1 MKFSPTLKLFLG
13 LVAGQFLISGCA
25 TTQKFGPSAQ
35 LKEGQR
41 GSLSNNSKKSE
52 EKAEGLA
59 ATQPTAADS
68 VSQTQGLV
76 IRGVTLKNSQFDYP
90 VVANS
95 RVEFWIDYFTGRGRP
110 HFEKYL
116 ERSEFFIPYIAPL
129 LKSNRMP
136 EDLVYLAMI
145 ESGFNNWAKS
155 SAKAVGPWQFMSA
168 TGKRYGLSVNWWVDE
183 RKDIKK
189 STLAAVD
196 YLKDLYGI
204 FGSWELAAAAYNAGE
219 AKIARA
225 VQRYGTKDF
234 WTLARGR
241 FLRPETRD
249 YVPKI
254 MAAAIIGKNRELFGF
269 QKSSIHPKKDEAI
282 APDGSLV
289 KIEAANNSAGSTS
302 VSSLQGAEGAKDVQ
316 LEKQEAPETIADLL
330 ASEDEGV
337 ATKNAGGVTSEK
349 PPELS
354 SASLQDTRFQ
364 LARPIAHPFL
374 SKSGEVTGEE
384 IMEFEVKSPAD
395 LLKIAEAAGLSYL
408 TVKSLNPE
416 ILRWCTPPLQGAYRI
431 RLPASSRESFLTN
444 YNRPDFPRRVEFLAH
459 PVRKGDTLAKIA
471 RRYGIKVDPI
481 ADLNGIHPRSP
492 LRPGRRVVLPMPN
505 DRSRSVA
512 TLEIRDAPEKSK
524 RHRKKRRH
532 ARVSSAE
539 RNQARQLAAQASGQ
553 SAEQ

>member
-1 MKFSPTLKLFLG
+1 MRSSPNLIAFLG
-13 LVAGQFLISGCA
+13 IVVAQFLVSGCA
-25 TTQKFGPSAQ
+25 TTQKIGSDTQ
-35 LKEGQR
+35 EREGKK
-41 GSLSNNSKKSE
+41 GSLSSNTRKVE
-52 EKAEGLA
+52 EKTEGPSTTQSTVADA
-59 ATQPTAADS
+59 A
-68 VSQTQGLV
+68 SQAQGLV

-269 QKSSIHPKKDEAI
+269 QKSVVHPKKDETI

-289 KIEAANNSAGSTS
+289 KIEIANASAGSKS
-302 VSSLQGAEGAKDVQ
+302 LSSLQGAEGAKDARA
-316 LEKQEAPETIADLL
+316 EKQEAPETIADLL
-330 ASEDEGV
+330 ASEDDGGQ
-337 ATKNAGGVTSEK
+337 TTRNAGDVGSGK
-349 PPELS
+349 ALELS
-354 SASLQDTRFQ
+354 SPASQDTRFQ

-374 SKSGEVTGEE
+374 LRNGEVTGEE

-459 PVRKGDTLAKIA
+459 PVRKGDTLARIA

-481 ADLNGIHPRSP
+481 ADLNGIHPKSP

-512 TLEIRDAPEKSK
+512 TLEIRDAPERSK
-524 RHRKKRRH
+524 RHRKKKRH

-553 SAEQ
+553 SVE